1 MDDKKM
7 TESEKLL
14 SMAPDRGGDGP
25 DYQDDE
31 LMIIDNVKLLG
42 LPDAVQ
48 PNMNIL
54 AFCSKGRM
62 SAELNGE
69 PLEVN
74 ADEIFVCPP
83 EIRITNL
90 MVSTDFEY
98 QALCITNHA
107 LQIFL
112 RQHIN
117 VWNQVLY
124 IKKRRIFHFRAED
137 SEFYA
142 KSYDLLRLCMKTQVM
157 PEENAFQREIIK
169 GLLSTLLI
177 GFCYFLKHEV
187 SLTDESPRQ
196 NISIFNRFLQML
208 QSAEQKHRS
217 VEYYASQLFI
227 SSKYLTVI
235 CKKNSNKTANDWIR
249 EYTMSDITY
258 FLRNTDLS
266 IKEICAKLGF
276 PNPSF
281 FGKYVKE
288 HFGCTPLEYRMQ
300 RQ

>member
-14 SMAPDRGGDGP
+14 SMAPDRVGEGP
-25 DYQDDE
+25 DYQDEE

-48 PNMNIL
+48 PNMNIV
-54 AFCSKGRM
+54 AFCAKGRM

-69 PLEVN
+69 PFEVTAN
-74 ADEIFVCPP
+74 EIFVCPP
-83 EIRITNL
+83 ETRVTNL

-98 QALCITNHA
+98 LALCITNHA

-117 VWNQVLY
+117 VWNQVFY
-124 IKKRRIFHFRAED
+124 IKKMRIFRLEEED
-137 SEFYA
+137 TEFYA
-142 KSYDLLRLCMKTQVM
+142 KSYDLLQLCMKSQVAG
-157 PEENAFQREIIK
+157 EEKEYQREIIK
-169 GLLSTLLI
+169 GLLTTLLI
-177 GFCYFLKHEV
+177 GFCYFLKREV

-196 NISIFNRFLQML
+196 NISIFNRFLQLL

-217 VEYYASQLFI
+217 VEYYASQLCI

-249 EYTMSDITY
+249 EYTLSDITY
-258 FLRNTDLS
+258 YLRNTDLS
-266 IKEICAKLGF
+266 IKEICGKMGF